1 MFIRDF
7 GKTAL
12 TYNGQ
17 TLSYRDVLALAGRY
31 AERLPAAAGDR
42 VALYAENRP
51 EWVYAFYAAWLQAAI
66 PVPVDVFSTAA
77 DLAYILSDAQ
87 PTALFTSRD
96 KEPVAREAL
105 AKAGVT
111 TRLLLLDDLP
121 ADAAGPVPVFPSP
134 DSAALAAIL
143 YTSGTTGN
151 PKGVMITYGNL
162 RANIEAITVGVPIFT
177 PADRLLAFLPFHHI
191 LPLVGTLIL
200 PLSVGATTAIAA
212 SLKPEDLA
220 ACMQANRVT
229 IIIGVP
235 RFWTLLRKGI
245 REKIAAAG
253 ALPRLLF
260 ALAARLRSPRL
271 SRLLFKKIHARF
283 GGCVKFMISGG
294 APLDVDVL
302 RDFQTLG
309 FELLEGFGMTEAAPM
324 ITFPRPGHV
333 RNGACGQA
341 LPGEE
346 IRLVDHEIT
355 VRGPNVSPG
364 YYHKPDETAE
374 AFRDGWLYTGD
385 LGTLDPDG
393 YLFITGRRKELIV
406 LSNGKKFNPFEIESK
421 LLALAPDLKDVAVLL
436 KDDALHALVVPD
448 IGRYRENGVTALD
461 EAIRWDVIDKY
472 NRHAPPYKRVTR
484 FTVLRDELPKTRLG
498 KLKRHLLPALA
509 NGMTDTRPPPPEPPG
524 DVYPLLRNFLKGE
537 VGRPVRPD
545 AHLELDLGLDSLGK
559 ISLQVF
565 LETTFGLTLDA
576 ETLAGHP
583 TVAALTAFIESH
595 KTRAESEAV
604 HWGDILRDTAT
615 VPLPPPSFLL
625 TAVQHLGRL
634 FLHAGFRIN
643 VTGARQLPPGPFI
656 LAPNHQSFLDAFLV
670 CLFLDNPVLRNT
682 WFYAKEKHVRKPW
695 LRALAARNNVIV
707 VDIDRDLKQSLQRMA
722 AVLKA
727 GKNLMIFPE
736 GTRTRDGLLG
746 NFKRTFAILSKE
758 LNVPVVPV
766 SIKGSFEALPP
777 DARFPRLF
785 TRVSVQFLP
794 AVQPAGLSVEEIRD
808 RTREAVLVAAE

>member
-17 TLSYRDVLALAGRY
+17 AIAYREVMAHAARY
-31 AERLPAAAGDR
+31 AELAPAAAGDR

-51 EWVYAFYAAWLQAAI
+51 EWVFAFYATWLQSAV
-66 PVPVDVFSTAA
+66 PVPVDVFSTAD
-77 DLAYILSDAQ
+77 DLAYILADAR
-87 PTALFTSRD
+87 PAALFTSRD

-105 AKAGVT
+105 AKAGT
-111 TRLLLLDDLP
+111 PTRLLLFEELP
-121 ADAAGPVPVFPSP
+121 ADDPGPAPTFPKPES
-134 DSAALAAIL
+134 SALAAIL

-162 RANIEAITVGVPIFT
+162 RANIEAITTGVPIFT
-177 PADRLLAFLPFHHI
+177 PADRQFAFLPFHHI
-191 LPLVGTLIL
+191 LPLVGNLIL
-200 PLSVGATTAIAA
+200 PLSIGATTAIAS

-245 REKIAAAG
+245 REKIAAGG

-260 ALAARLRSPRL
+260 ALAARLRSRRF
-271 SRLLFKKIHARF
+271 SRLIFKKVHARF

-294 APLDVDVL
+294 APLDVEVL

-309 FELLEGFGMTEAAPM
+309 FDLLEGFGMTETAPM

-346 IRLVDHEIT
+346 IRLVDGEVV
-355 VRGPNVSPG
+355 VRGPNVTPG
-364 YYHKPDETAE
+364 YYHKPAETAE
-374 AFRDGWLYTGD
+374 AIRDGWLYTGD
-385 LGTLDPDG
+385 LGTLDADG
-393 YLFITGRRKELIV
+393 FLFITGRRKELIV
-406 LSNGKKFNPFEIESK
+406 LPNGKKFNPFEIETK
-421 LLALAPDLKDVAVLL
+421 LLALAPDLKEVAVLL
-436 KDDALHALVVPD
+436 KDDSLHALVVPD
-448 IGRYRENGVTALD
+448 FDRYKARGATSID
-461 EAIRWDVIDKY
+461 EAIRWDLIDKY
-472 NRHAPPYKRVTR
+472 NRQAPPYKRVTS
-484 FTVLRDELPKTRLG
+484 FTILREELPKTRLG
-498 KLKRHLLPALA
+498 KLRRHLLGPLA
-509 NGMTDTRPPPPEPPG
+509 QREADTRPSAPEPAG
-524 DVYPLLRNFLKGE
+524 EVYPLLRDFLKSE
-537 VGRPVRPD
+537 VERPVHPNS
-545 AHLELDLGLDSLGK
+545 HLEIDLGLDSLGK

-583 TVAALTAFIESH
+583 TVEALAAFIESH

-604 HWGDILRDTAT
+604 HWGDMLRDTAP
-615 VPLPPPSFLL
+615 VNLPPPSFFL
-625 TAVQHLGRL
+625 TVVQAVGRL
-634 FLHAGFRIN
+634 LLHGGFRIK
-643 VTGARQLPPGPFI
+643 VAGIRDLPPGPFI
-656 LAPNHQSFLDAFLV
+656 LAPNHQSFLDAFFV
-670 CLFLDNPVLRNT
+670 CLFLDTRVLRNT

-707 VDIDRDLKQSLQRMA
+707 VDIERDLKQSLQRMA
-722 AVLKA
+722 QVLKS

-766 SIKGSFEALPP
+766 SITGSFEALPP
-777 DARFPRLF
+777 GARFARLF
-785 TRVSVQFLP
+785 TRVGVQFLP
-794 AVQPAGLSVEEIRD
+794 AIHPAGLSVEEIRD
-808 RTREAVLVAAE
+808 RTREAVLKSVE